1 MGSNIRKVLKE
12 DKNKKKPRKW
22 EKMKGLVA
30 PISPFLFT
38 FIFVLMAWH
47 FLYAKNAD
55 TMYFMQDRGWW
66 NSTSLFWEECT
77 RVPGGWLSW
86 AGAYLTQFFY
96 YPALGSAML
105 IAIWIVTFLLAKW
118 SFKVPNE
125 WSFLLFIPMAALL
138 CSDIQLGYWVY
149 ILKDI
154 DYVFYHPLG
163 LLAALI
169 LSLPFWQYL
178 PVSEKIKHWIASA
191 WIPVVAALFY
201 YPLGIYALLAAAIV
215 AVRLLSQKNFVGLAV
230 VVFTIWLV
238 PKIETSGTTLMR
250 PDQRWLY
257 GFHKFELDDLRD
269 YSLEIPFYVALITPL
284 FFPFIKMIR
293 KTRLFFSSPS

>member
-1 MGSNIRKVLKE
+1 MGSNVRKVLKE
-12 DKNKKKPRKW
+12 QDNKKQTRKW
-22 EKMKGLVA
+22 EDKKGTILSA
-30 PISPFLFT
+30 SFILFISYFIMLAWYFLF
-38 FIFVLMAWH
+38 VR
-47 FLYAKNAD
+47 NAD

-96 YPALGSAML
+96 YPALGCSML
-105 IAIWIVTFLLAKW
+105 IALWIVTFLVAKW

-178 PVSEKIKHWIASA
+178 PVSDKVRRWIAIA
-191 WIPVVAALFY
+191 WIPIVAALFY
-201 YPLGIYALLAAAIV
+201 YPLGVYALLAAVFV
-215 AVRLLSQKNFVGLAV
+215 AVRLLSQKNFVGDRKSLC
-230 VVFTIWLV
+230 
-238 PKIETSGTTLMR
+238 R
-250 PDQRWLY
+250 PVHRPT
-257 GFHKFELDDLRD
+257 K
-269 YSLEIPFYVALITPL
+269 
-284 FFPFIKMIR
+284 
-293 KTRLFFSSPS
+293 